1 MTNEEMKI
9 LIIGDKEY
17 EIVDEASRNN
27 IGNLTALNTDTKANL
42 VAAVNE
48 HENQIGELTDL
59 NTDTKTNLVAA
70 VNEHE
75 SQLNNITVPTKISD
89 LQNDSGFITSS
100 ALPHIEY
107 GEIMITP
114 TAADTITTGSITF
127 SQPYTNKPVVI
138 VSATTTVP
146 EKVVCGCYDI
156 TTTGATIYME
166 RTNTTNTY
174 FDWIAIG
181 V

>member
-9 LIIGDKEY
+9 LIIGDTEY
-17 EIVDEASRNN
+17 EIVDEKSRDN
-27 IGNLTALNTDTKANL
+27 IGDLTALNTDTKADL
-42 VAAVNE
+42 VTAINE
-48 HENQIGELTDL
+48 HEY
-59 NTDTKTNLVAA
+59 
-70 VNEHE
+70 
-75 SQLNNITVPTKISD
+75 QLNNLPSPATVPTKTSD
-89 LQNDSGFITSS
+89 LINDSGFVTSVPTKTSDLTNDSGFITSS

-146 EKVVCGCYDI
+146 EKVVCGCSDI

>member
-9 LIIGDKEY
+9 LIIGDTEY
-17 EIVDEASRNN
+17 EIVDESARDN
-27 IGNLTALNTDTKANL
+27 IGDLNALNTDTKADL
-42 VAAVNE
+42 VTAINE
-48 HENQIGELTDL
+48 HEY
-59 NTDTKTNLVAA
+59 
-70 VNEHE
+70 
-75 SQLNNITVPTKISD
+75 QLNNLPATPTVPTKTSD
-89 LQNDSGFITSS
+89 LTNDSGFITSS

-114 TAADTITTGSITF
+114 SAADTITTGTIQF
-127 SQPYTNKPVVI
+127 NQAFTNKPVVV

-146 EKVVCGCYDI
+146 EKIVCGCSDI